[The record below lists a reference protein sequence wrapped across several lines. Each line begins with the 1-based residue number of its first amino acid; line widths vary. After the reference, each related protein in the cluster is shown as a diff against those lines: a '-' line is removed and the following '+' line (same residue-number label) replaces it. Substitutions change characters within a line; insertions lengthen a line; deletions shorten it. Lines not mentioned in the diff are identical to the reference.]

1 MIEWDC
7 NRVAKYLYI
16 SQVVFLF
23 KKFRISDV
31 ERVLDA
37 AGQQAVTSGPTLL
50 TEVTGSCLVYCG
62 YV

>member
-7 NRVAKYLYI
+7 NRVAKYLYAK
-16 SQVVFLF
+16 L
-23 KKFRISDV
+23 FRISDV